1 VATGPPFPFYRTRV
15 KAFLSSF
22 FSLFFPHLLKL
33 PTMTLQERLKAPTPL
48 FFKKVRKTGLVLA
61 AVGSSVLLAPVALP
75 AVVKLV
81 AGYLVPPWPCRRW

>member
-1 VATGPPFPFYRTRV
+1 
-15 KAFLSSF
+15 
-22 FSLFFPHLLKL
+22 
-33 PTMTLQERLKAPTPL
+33 MTLQERIKAPTPL

-81 AGYLVPPWPCRRW
+81 AGYLVTAGSAAVAVSQTAVGGKRKQPKADGKPAARNKRK